1 MEWQKSNT
9 VRAHCVA
16 LLLRTAPQLAFTV
29 RRWKSDTCALAAAW
43 RCVGSQL
50 RCLLHG
56 TAQALLVGLFA
67 GCRQPRRIDPFSGLP
82 FGPSAILS
90 QAALVAIPYAHLLER
105 CRAAAAKP
113 SAAGVAEKGV
123 LRGSLIGAAADGL
136 KGQPYRPS
144 LIGLGLGAPNPRGS
158 DGRSAAAPKA
168 QQREGPAGARQ
179 VAAPPGTLSKSQVPT
194 ANRVAC

>member
-1 MEWQKSNT
+1 MCT
-9 VRAHCVA
+9 CCCMA
-16 LLLRTAPQLAFTV
+16 LRWITAAVLASRYGTGAACWPF
-29 RRWKSDTCALAAAW
+29 RWLSAASAN
-43 RCVGSQL
+43 RSVFGF
-50 RCLLHG
+50 G
-56 TAQALLVGLFA
+56 
-67 GCRQPRRIDPFSGLP
+67 P

>member
-1 MEWQKSNT
+1 MCT
-9 VRAHCVA
+9 CCCMA
-16 LLLRTAPQLAFTV
+16 L
-29 RRWKSDTCALAAAW
+29 RWIAAAVLAS
-43 RCVGSQL
+43 RY
-50 RCLLHG
+50 G
-56 TAQALLVGLFA
+56 TGAACWPFR
-67 GCRQPRRIDPFSGLP
+67 CRQPRLFDPFRVGQTVR
-82 FGPSAILS
+82 LS

>member
-1 MEWQKSNT
+1 LLL
-9 VRAHCVA
+9 HGVA
-16 LLLRTAPQLAFTV
+16 LDHSCGACFTV
-29 RRWKSDTCALAAAW
+29 RHS
-43 RCVGSQL
+43 L
-50 RCLLHG
+50 RCLL
-56 TAQALLVGLFA
+56 AFSLAVGSL
-67 GCRQPRRIDPFSGLP
+67 GFSIRFRVWP

>member
-1 MEWQKSNT
+1 M
-9 VRAHCVA
+9 A
-16 LLLRTAPQLAFTV
+16 L
-29 RRWKSDTCALAAAW
+29 RWIAAAVLAS
-43 RCVGSQL
+43 RYGTE
-50 RCLLHG
+50 RCLL
-56 TAQALLVGLFA
+56 AFSLSVGSL
-67 GCRQPRRIDPFSGLP
+67 GFSIRFRVWP

>member
-1 MEWQKSNT
+1 M
-9 VRAHCVA
+9 HLLLHGVA
-16 LLLRTAPQLAFTV
+16 LDHSCGACFTV
-29 RRWKSDTCALAAAW
+29 RHR
-43 RCVGSQL
+43 
-50 RCLLHG
+50 RCLL
-56 TAQALLVGLFA
+56 AFSLSVGSLGESIRF
-67 GCRQPRRIDPFSGLP
+67 RVWP

-123 LRGSLIGAAADGL
+123 LRGSLIGAAADGP